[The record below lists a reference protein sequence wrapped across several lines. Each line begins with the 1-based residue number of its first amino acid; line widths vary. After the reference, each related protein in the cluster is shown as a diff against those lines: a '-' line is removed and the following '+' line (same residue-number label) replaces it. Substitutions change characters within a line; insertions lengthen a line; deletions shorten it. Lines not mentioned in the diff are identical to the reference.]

1 MTVVLDTDGMRYI
14 ALFESMTGAVVL
26 DCIVDR
32 ENERLIFV
40 VKQGEM
46 GLAIGR
52 GGENINRVRSM
63 IDKKIEVV
71 EYSSDV
77 SEFISNSFQP
87 ASIKRV
93 KIVKKDNRNLAYV
106 EVAQKDKGLV
116 IGKNGRNIQKVKML
130 ANRHHNIDDIL
141 VI

>member
-1 MTVVLDTDGMRYI
+1 MRYI

-52 GGENINRVRSM
+52 GGENINRDRSM

-71 EYSSDV
+71 EYSSDA

-87 ASIKRV
+87 ASIKKV

>member
-71 EYSSDV
+71 EYSSDA

-87 ASIKRV
+87 ASIKKV

>member
-1 MTVVLDTDGMRYI
+1 MRYI

-71 EYSSDV
+71 EYSSDA

-87 ASIKRV
+87 ASIKKV

>member
-1 MTVVLDTDGMRYI
+1 LTVVLDTDGMRYI